1 MDRSIPSI
9 PCPVCEDPASNRTP
23 PDFDDLIIRCD
34 HCCDYEVSGT
44 ALGKLEKLDL
54 LERIDVLRKAQQK
67 SEPGRRAVITTDC
80 F

>member
-1 MDRSIPSI
+1 M
-9 PCPVCEDPASNRTP
+9 P
-23 PDFDDLIIRCD
+23 PDFDGLIIRRD
-34 HCCDYEVSGT
+34 HCRDYEVSGT

-67 SEPGRRAVITTDC
+67 AEPGRRAVITIAC

>member
-23 PDFDDLIIRCD
+23 PDFDGLIIRCD
-34 HCCDYEVSGT
+34 HCRDFEVSGT
-44 ALGKLEKLDL
+44 ALSKLEKLVL

-67 SEPGRRAVITTDC
+67 AEPGRRAVITTAC